1 MSENFSPINENTE
14 AGAVVIAFPANLFK
28 VEQFYK
34 IVESY
39 FKNYIGNLRQATK
52 TPSDIPEGAEEWLN
66 SGVACEIMS
75 PSEKGWQKGKLRIKI
90 SLEFCPDE
98 ITPENE
104 PKNSNHLT
112 EESLLDDI
120 RKSI

>member
-1 MSENFSPINENTE
+1 MSENFLPIDEKTE

-28 VEQFYK
+28 VEQFYQ
-34 IVESY
+34 IVEANLRS
-39 FKNYIGNLRQATK
+39 YIGNLRQSTK
-52 TPSDIPEGAEEWLN
+52 TPNNIPESAEDWLR

-75 PSEKGWQKGKLRIKI
+75 PSEKGWHKGKLRIKI